1 MPVGNSDKGVGLWA
15 GQVMFNLDNAN
26 QYIDWWHEA
35 VPGSGEDFEHEGT
48 LTTFMLSPAITIGL
62 SNYWNVTVSQALG
75 NRVMTWDG
83 DTTTIHHRDE
93 NSLSDFINSTGGLLG
108 DTRIMFRYLLYN
120 DGQGAGKRLFFG
132 GGMALP
138 SKNTITSD
146 PFFLSGEERTEHR
159 HFSISEGAHKG
170 ILELQYFKKRT
181 TSPVFVGGS
190 VSVELPI
197 GENKY
202 GYQAS
207 NLYDANINALS
218 KKVGKINASIGGNL
232 SIRQTSRAYWNGKA
246 APNSKST
253 IVSPGV
259 SFLWNIKMG
268 GIAIGLQKPTFIY
281 GGMAGTEAE
290 DIDETISAWQV
301 TLSYR
306 RVLDFIVPWLD
317 PLRDL

>member
-1 MPVGNSDKGVGLWA
+1 
-15 GQVMFNLDNAN
+15 
-26 QYIDWWHEA
+26 
-35 VPGSGEDFEHEGT
+35 
-48 LTTFMLSPAITIGL
+48 
-62 SNYWNVTVSQALG
+62 
-75 NRVMTWDG
+75 MT
-83 DTTTIHHRDE
+83 
-93 NSLSDFINSTGGLLG
+93 
-108 DTRIMFRYLLYN
+108 
-120 DGQGAGKRLFFG
+120 
-132 GGMALP
+132 
-138 SKNTITSD
+138 
-146 PFFLSGEERTEHR
+146 
-159 HFSISEGAHKG
+159 
-170 ILELQYFKKRT
+170 
-181 TSPVFVGGS
+181 
-190 VSVELPI
+190 VELPI

-218 KKVGKINASIGGNL
+218 KKVSKINASIGGNL
-232 SIRQTSRAYWNGKA
+232 SIRHTSRAYWNGKA

-268 GIAIGLQKPTFIY
+268 GIAIGLQKPTFVY

-290 DIDETISAWQV
+290 DIDEAISAWQV